1 NLAALFRR
9 RETPI
14 FVSFCMEIIASFIE
28 SGHGLKK
35 FKSFWFGM
43 VNAFCA
49 DFLLIKNY
57 EYIQVAGS
65 FD

>member
-1 NLAALFRR
+1 
-9 RETPI
+9 
-14 FVSFCMEIIASFIE
+14 MEIIASFIE